1 MESRDIFLIVTLF
14 IIVTVIAHIFAS
26 GCPPEEAPFVGGG
39 EARRDGETGRG
50 EARRDSEAR
59 RSEAR
64 RGSES
69 RRSEAGRDE
78 AGHSES
84 NDITRYFVDAG

>member
-39 EARRDGETGRG
+39 EAGRG
-50 EARRDSEAR
+50 EAG
-59 RSEAR
+59 
-64 RGSES
+64 RG
-69 RRSEAGRDE
+69 EAGRGEAGHSE

>member
-1 MESRDIFLIVTLF
+1 MSSAGHFFCPYIMESRDIFLIVTLF
-14 IIVTVIAHIFAS
+14 IVVTVIAHIFAS

-39 EARRDGETGRG
+39 EAGRG
-50 EARRDSEAR
+50 EAGHS
-59 RSEAR
+59 
-64 RGSES
+64 
-69 RRSEAGRDE
+69 E

>member
-39 EARRDGETGRG
+39 EAGRG
-50 EARRDSEAR
+50 EAGRGEA
-59 RSEAR
+59 
-64 RGSES
+64 GH
-69 RRSEAGRDE
+69 SEAGHSEAGHSE

>member
-39 EARRDGETGRG
+39 EARRGEAGGG
-50 EARRDSEAR
+50 EARRGEAGGG
-59 RSEAR
+59 EA
-64 RGSES
+64 GGGEAGH
-69 RRSEAGRDE
+69 SEAGRGK

-84 NDITRYFVDAG
+84 NDMTRYFVDAG